1 HASARHRGTSSMS
14 ASQATD
20 PRFPRPPPGEAERL
34 AELQRYALLDTPPDE
49 AFDDLVAIA
58 AAACDAPMAAVT
70 LIDAERQWM
79 KAAHG
84 MTPVEC
90 PRPDSFCAHALL
102 VPDEVMVVADAARD
116 PRSRENPWVTG
127 AAGIRFYAGAPLVTP
142 AGHPLGALC
151 VLDRVP
157 RTLSPERQRA
167 LRGLARQAVA
177 QIELRRAYAE
187 LRHHAAERAWYEQ
200 QMESVWRQMA
210 EQNAR
215 LTQASLT
222 DELTGLP
229 NRRAAGLRL
238 AQLLE
243 GLASGDGP
251 LAVAIADIDFFKA
264 INDRHGHPVG
274 DDVLLRVAGA
284 LGAHAPF
291 DAMVARLGGEEFVI
305 LLPGLS
311 VEDAVRACDAMRA
324 AVAGL
329 EDGHPVTVSIG
340 VTASTP
346 GDDVSSLYSRADRAL
361 YIAK

>member
-1 HASARHRGTSSMS
+1 
-14 ASQATD
+14 
-20 PRFPRPPPGEAERL
+20 
-34 AELQRYALLDTPPDE
+34 
-49 AFDDLVAIA
+49 
-58 AAACDAPMAAVT
+58 MAAVT

-84 MTPVEC
+84 MPPVEC
-90 PRPDSFCAHALL
+90 PRPDSFCAHAL
-102 VPDEVMVVADAARD
+102 
-116 PRSRENPWVTG
+116 
-127 AAGIRFYAGAPLVTP
+127 LVTP

-264 INDRHGHPVG
+264 INDRHGHRVG

-361 YIAK
+361 YIAKKGGRNRVAAID

>member
-1 HASARHRGTSSMS
+1 DRR
-14 ASQATD
+14 
-20 PRFPRPPPGEAERL
+20 R
-34 AELQRYALLDTPPDE
+34 
-49 AFDDLVAIA
+49 
-58 AAACDAPMAAVT
+58 AAV
-70 LIDAERQWM
+70 DEGR
-79 KAAHG
+79 
-84 MTPVEC
+84 
-90 PRPDSFCAHALL
+90 PRH
-102 VPDEVMVVADAARD
+102 AARGVSAPGLVLRPRAAGAGRSHGRGRCR
-116 PRSRENPWVTG
+116 PRS
-127 AAGIRFYAGAPLVTP
+127 
-142 AGHPLGALC
+142 ALC

-167 LRGLARQAVA
+167 LRGLAQQAMA

-284 LGAHAPF
+284 LGA
-291 DAMVARLGGEEFVI
+291 
-305 LLPGLS
+305 
-311 VEDAVRACDAMRA
+311 
-324 AVAGL
+324 
-329 EDGHPVTVSIG
+329 
-340 VTASTP
+340 
-346 GDDVSSLYSRADRAL
+346 
-361 YIAK
+361 

>member
-1 HASARHRGTSSMS
+1 MN

-20 PRFPRPPPGEAERL
+20 PRFPRPTPGEAERL
-34 AELQRYALLDTPPDE
+34 AELQCYSLLDTPPDE

-84 MTPVEC
+84 MPPVEC
-90 PRPDSFCAHALL
+90 PRPDSFCAHAL
-102 VPDEVMVVADAARD
+102 
-116 PRSRENPWVTG
+116 
-127 AAGIRFYAGAPLVTP
+127 LVTP

-361 YIAK
+361 YIAKKGGRNRVAAID